1 MLRITDRYII
11 REILR
16 PSAVVLLVFTF
27 LLMMEPIMD
36 VAERLLAKGVD
47 AATVARL
54 MVNLLPSGLG
64 VTIPMAL
71 LMGLLIGLGRLSAD
85 RETVALQACGVSIFQ
100 MLRPVALVAIA
111 AAALTNYILVVAL
124 PDANQ
129 RFREITYEVIATR
142 AQDEVRPRVFYEDFP
157 NIVVYV
163 QDVAAD
169 GSWSQ
174 VFLAD
179 SRHGGQPDV
188 YLARK
193 GRMQLDRENRLVD
206 LVLEDGTGH
215 HIDGQGPDQYELSRF
230 EEIRISLDPESV
242 FPLSGPQ
249 RGYREF
255 TISQLQA
262 ETARLQ
268 AEGLPAYRTIIELH
282 RKFSIPVACLV
293 FGVIGLALGVT
304 SRKDGK
310 LASFVLGVGV
320 IFAYYVIMFQAEAMA
335 KAALMSPHL
344 AMWLPNIGLGM
355 AGVVLL
361 CWRSRSAERRITIP
375 LPRRRAG
382 QGSEVSSQVHR
393 SGGLAGS
400 GSRAAVGTVP
410 RVWGLGLTLLDG
422 YVVKLYLSWLS
433 LAFLGLLGIFYI
445 STFIDLSD
453 KLFRGDTDGRTLLAY
468 FWFATPQFIYYLIPV
483 SALVATLVTIGLLTK
498 SSELT
503 VMKACGISLY
513 RVAAPLLLFG
523 ALWGGFLFVLEETV
537 LADANR
543 RAEELRHVMRGGSP
557 QTFDVMNRQW
567 IVGKTGS
574 IYHYLYLDPRRDQ
587 LNGLSVYEFDGGQL
601 SKRTFAAEAVFG
613 EGWEGHDV
621 WEREFTSSSTAM
633 PFKTFAE
640 QDLPLEPPEY
650 FKTQRP
656 AADRMSYGQLR
667 TYIGELRASGFDV
680 VQPVAALHRKLSFP
694 LVSIIMTLIALPF
707 AVTTGCRGAMYGV
720 GIGIAVAAV
729 YWIVISIFAAIGD
742 AGLLAPMLAAWAP
755 NVLFGASAVYLLL
768 TVRT

>member
-16 PSAVVLLVFTF
+16 PTAVVLLVFTF
-27 LLMMEPIMD
+27 LLMMQPIMD

-54 MVNLLPSGLG
+54 MVNLLPAGLG

-100 MLRPVALVAIA
+100 MLRPVALVAIV

-157 NIVVYV
+157 NIVLYV
-163 QDVAAD
+163 QDVAPD

-179 SRHGGQPDV
+179 TRPGGQPDV

-206 LVLEDGTGH
+206 VVLEDGTGH

-242 FPLSGPQ
+242 FPLRGPQ

-255 TISQLQA
+255 TISQLHA

-268 AEGLPAYRTIIELH
+268 AEGLPSYRTIIELH

-335 KAALMSPHL
+335 KAALISPHL
-344 AMWLPNIGLGM
+344 AMWLPNIGLGL

-382 QGSEVSSQVHR
+382 QGSEVSSQAHR
-393 SGGLAGS
+393 SGAPAGS
-400 GSRAAVGTVP
+400 GNRAAVGAVP

-453 KLFRGDTDGRTLLAY
+453 KLFRGETDGRTLLAY

-537 LADANR
+537 LASANR

-557 QTFDVMNRQW
+557 QTFDVINRQW

-574 IYHYLYLDPRRDQ
+574 IYHYVYFDPRRDQ

-621 WEREFTSSSTAM
+621 WEREFTAGSTAM

-650 FKTQRP
+650 FETQRP

-667 TYIGELRASGFDV
+667 AYIGELRASGFDV

-720 GIGIAVAAV
+720 GIGIAVSAV

-742 AGLLAPMLAAWAP
+742 AGLLAPVLAAWAP
-755 NVLFGASAVYLLL
+755 NVLFGTSAVYLLL